1 MMQLHNTA
9 SNQLE
14 AFTPLSPDETTIYTC
29 GPTVYSEPL
38 IGNWVAYLRW
48 DLLVRTLRAHGFKV
62 KRVMNITDVGHL
74 VSDADDGED
83 KMEKGAKREGTTAWD
98 IAERYTNRFLE
109 GMTLLNILPPE
120 VMPKA
125 TEHIDAQIELIQ
137 RLEHGN
143 HTYVIDDGV
152 YFDTETFP
160 RYADFARLDL
170 EALKAGARV
179 TVNAQKR
186 HPSDF
191 ALWKFSPKNE
201 KRDMEWDSPWG
212 KGFPGWHIECSAMA
226 FEYLGE
232 TIDIHTG
239 GIDHIPVHHTN
250 EIAQSEA
257 ASGKP
262 FARYWLHANFL
273 LVEGTK
279 ISKSLDNGYTLADL
293 ADKGYDPMAF
303 RMFVLQSHYRSES
316 NFTWDNLN
324 AAAARYQHWR
334 NIACIRHQV
343 HDTIVRD
350 ERKDAAVNGVLL
362 ASKHAALAAL
372 GSDLNS
378 PLALTQIEQALDAA
392 EHAGP
397 EQVQKESLLALLEF
411 IDDTLGLRLLSSTP
425 DVDDEVKHIIL
436 ERERAREEKQWQRSD
451 QLREQLLARGIGI
464 NDTGHGSRWYYV

>member
-1 MMQLHNTA
+1 MQLYNTA
-9 SNQLE
+9 SGQVE
-14 AFTPLSPDETTIYTC
+14 VFTPQNTDETTIYTC

-48 DLLVRTLRAHGFKV
+48 DLLVRTLRAHEFKV

-120 VMPKA
+120 IMPKA

-137 RLEHGN
+137 RLEAGG
-143 HTYVIDDGV
+143 HTYRIDDGI
-152 YFDTETFP
+152 YFDTASFP
-160 RYADFARLDL
+160 RYADFAKLDL

-179 TVNAQKR
+179 TVNSQK
-186 HPSDF
+186 HQPSDF
-191 ALWKFSPKNE
+191 ALWKFSPAGE
-201 KRDMEWDSPWG
+201 TRDMEWDSPWG

-226 FEYLGE
+226 FAYLGE

-262 FARYWLHANFL
+262 FAHYWLHANFL
-273 LVEGTK
+273 LVDGTK
-279 ISKSLDNGYTLADL
+279 ISKSLENGYTLTDL

-303 RMFVLQSHYRSES
+303 RLFVLQSHYRSES

-334 NIACIRHQV
+334 AIACLRHQT
-343 HDTIVRD
+343 HDTLVS
-350 ERKDAAVNGVLL
+350 EENKPAAVNGIVL
-362 ASKHAALAAL
+362 AAKHAALEAL
-372 GSDLNS
+372 GNDLNS
-378 PLALTQIEQALDAA
+378 PLALSHLEQALDAVEQA
-392 EHAGP
+392 HLA
-397 EQVQKESLLALLEF
+397 QVQQASLTTLLEF
-411 IDDTLGLRLLSSTP
+411 IDDTLGLRLVSSTP
-425 DVDDEVKHIIL
+425 DIDEEAKHLIL
-436 ERERAREEKQWQRSD
+436 ERQRAREDKQWQRSD
-451 QLREQLLARGIGI
+451 ELRDELSTRGIGI
-464 NDTGHGSRWYYV
+464 NDTPDGSRWYYL

>member
-1 MMQLHNTA
+1 MIQLYNTA
-9 SNQLE
+9 SGRVE
-14 AFTPLSPDETTIYTC
+14 TYEPLDPAQTTIYTC

-48 DLLVRTLRAHGFKV
+48 DLLVRTLRAHDIAV

-74 VSDADDGED
+74 VSDADEGED
-83 KMEKGAKREGTTAWD
+83 KMEKGAKREGITAWD

-137 RLEHGN
+137 RLEAGG

-152 YFDTETFP
+152 YFDTTTFP
-160 RYADFARLDL
+160 RYAEFARLDI

-179 TVNAQKR
+179 TINSQKR
-186 HPSDF
+186 HATDF
-191 ALWKFSPKNE
+191 ALWKLSPAGE
-201 KRDMEWDSPWG
+201 KRDMEWESPWG

-226 FEYLGE
+226 FAYLGE
-232 TIDIHTG
+232 SIDIHTG

-257 ASGKP
+257 ASGKT

-279 ISKSLDNGYTLADL
+279 ISKSLENGYTLGDL

-316 NFTWDNLN
+316 NFTWANLS
-324 AAAARYQHWR
+324 AAATRYQHWR
-334 NIACIRHQV
+334 TIACIRHQAN
-343 HDTIVRD
+343 DTLVSD
-350 ERKDAAVNGVLL
+350 KDKASSVNGVM
-362 ASKHAALAAL
+362 LAAKQATL
-372 GSDLNS
+372 EALDNDLNS
-378 PLALTQIEQALDAA
+378 PRALTRIEQALDAVEQA
-392 EHAGP
+392 QLK
-397 EQVQKESLLALLEF
+397 QVQKTSLTSLIEF
-411 IDDTLGLRLLSSTP
+411 IDDTLGLRLGNSTP
-425 DVDDEVKHIIL
+425 DIDDETKQLLL
-436 ERERAREEKQWQRSD
+436 ERLRAREDKQWQRSD
-451 QLREQLLARGIGI
+451 ELRDQLAERGIGV
-464 NDTGHGSRWYYV
+464 NDTTHGSRWYYL